1 VYFDRQSIKDSLG
14 WILLSAAILVAA
26 TVWHFAYAASVGPAG
41 VSGGSLPGLVFGSV
55 ATAIL
60 VFLFLLTLRKRYRAR
75 RWGRAYAWLQGHIW
89 LGLISY
95 PLVLYH
101 AGGFRWGGSL
111 TTAIMLLFTVVYFS
125 GVLGMLLQHFL
136 PRWMLDNV
144 QYETIY
150 EEIDHVAREN
160 LKLARRLV
168 RQRVGVTAGPV
179 YDAELRLVAPSEVEA
194 ARMRAASDLKTFYE
208 TEVRPWLAHDLRPL
222 VPWTWLVEKRG
233 WYGALRRPRSSGE
246 REIPPS
252 PAAFATM
259 RQKLPK
265 DLFPVLDELQR
276 LCEERR
282 QFNQQ
287 KRLHKV
293 LHGWL
298 LIHVPLSWAMM
309 VLVPVHAVMALRYL

>member
-1 VYFDRQSIKDSLG
+1 MYFDRQSIRDSLG
-14 WILLSAAILVAA
+14 WIIGSAAILLGA
-26 TVWHFAYAASVGPAG
+26 TLTYFVYAARAPAG
-41 VSGGSLPGLVFGSV
+41 MSGGSLPGLVFGGV
-55 ATAIL
+55 ATAII
-60 VFLFLLTLRKRYRAR
+60 VFLFLLTLRKRYRAK
-75 RWGRAYAWLQGHIW
+75 RWGKAYTWLQGHIW

-111 TTAIMLLFTVVYFS
+111 TFGLMLLFTLVYFS

-144 QYETIY
+144 RYETIY

-160 LKLARRLV
+160 LKQARRLV
-168 RQRVGVTAGPV
+168 RQRVGVTAGPI
-179 YDAELRLVAPSEVEA
+179 YDAELRLIPPSEMEA
-194 ARMRAASDLKTFYE
+194 ARIRAASDLKTFYE

-233 WYGALRRPRSSGE
+233 WRGALRPGTTSYRRSA
-246 REIPPS
+246 PPS
-252 PAAFATM
+252 PEAFSAM

-265 DLFPVLDELQR
+265 DLYVVVDELQR

-287 KRLHKV
+287 KRLHNV

-298 LIHVPLSWAMM
+298 LVHVPLSWAMM